1 MARRSKTPPFYGRSA
16 TESLHTLKDDWGCQA
31 SYLGEQ
37 CHELLAHLDAAIKA
51 TWDASPMRSPRQ
63 PFNPDGSLRERRAAA
78 QIHPSNKER
87 RLEAEIWARWRFSV
101 RPTGEEPR
109 LWSKL
114 VGIQVPL
121 FDSRHKAGWGHIDLL
136 GIDKAG
142 APVVV
147 ELKKGESTEVPLRPV
162 LEVVSYAIALRKN
175 WKRFAGQLREQLKEA
190 DTPNTPCAIGAP
202 FSFVV
207 LAPSLY
213 WQQWAPDGKLGK
225 AVSAG
230 PRAAFTRLLGAL
242 GERGYPVTFG
252 RVDTSR
258 IVEDYSFAAESP

>member
-1 MARRSKTPPFYGRSA
+1 MARPSKTPPFYGRSA
-16 TESLHTLKDDWGCQA
+16 TESLHTLKDAWGRQA

-37 CHELLAHLDAAIKA
+37 CDELLAHLDAAIKA
-51 TWDASPMRSPRQ
+51 TSDASPMRSTRQ
-63 PFNPDGSLRERRAAA
+63 PFNPDGSLRERRAADR
-78 QIHPSNKER
+78 IHPSNEER
-87 RLEAEIWARWRFSV
+87 LLEARIWSRWRFGV

-121 FDSRHKAGWGHIDLL
+121 FDSRHKVGWGHIDLL

-175 WKRFAGQLREQLKEA
+175 WKRFAEQLCMQLKNA
-190 DTPNTPCAIGAP
+190 GTRYTRCANDIPFPC
-202 FSFVV
+202 VV
-207 LAPSLY
+207 LAPNLY

-225 AVSAG
+225 AVSVG
-230 PRAAFTRLLGAL
+230 SWRALKGLLTAL
-242 GERGYPVTFG
+242 DGRGYPVTFG
-252 RVDTSR
+252 RVNDLSTE
-258 IVEDYSFAAESP
+258 VCSFPTESP